1 MFDPDENS
9 TVLIAHATADAVVV
23 LPSEPTTENE
33 DI

>member
-9 TVLIAHATADAVVV
+9 TVLIAQSTASAVVI
-23 LPSEPTTENE
+23 PAEPITENE